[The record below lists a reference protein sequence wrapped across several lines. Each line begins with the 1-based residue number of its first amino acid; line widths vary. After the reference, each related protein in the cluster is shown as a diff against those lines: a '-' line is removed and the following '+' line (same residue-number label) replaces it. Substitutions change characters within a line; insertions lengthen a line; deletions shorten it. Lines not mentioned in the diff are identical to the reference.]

1 MESKNLKPRILD
13 ALDVIGRPA
22 TAREI
27 AAVGAIDERIH
38 SRLKEMEAAGD
49 IVRFQAVGQPIL
61 YAPPTMAYEEPPA
74 GNTKPPQDVRQE
86 TPPMENTTTPPKTVT
101 TTRFSGIY
109 ETLQDQQQQL
119 NAAIAKYIHSLLDGD
134 PIYQAMTD
142 ARLKLQDAIN
152 EMDSRHT
159 ALHPK
164 SANVGTRND

>member
-1 MESKNLKPRILD
+1 MESKNIKPRILD

-27 AAVGAIDERIH
+27 AAVGAIDEKIH

-109 ETLQDQQQQL
+109 ETLQAQQQQL
-119 NAAIAKYIHSLLDGD
+119 SAAISDYVSFVLANDLA
-134 PIYQAMTD
+134 YQAMID
-142 ARLKLQDAIN
+142 AECRIQSAIN
-152 EMDSRHT
+152 EMDSRG
-159 ALHPK
+159 L
-164 SANVGTRND
+164 V